1 MIHSMTGFASLKGQ
15 FGPWSWVWD
24 IRAVNARGLDVRLK
38 LPEWIDGLEQPVRKA
53 VGAAVA
59 RGNVSLGLRVSREA
73 EAGGLALDPVALER
87 TLALIAEITHAAEAR
102 GMELARPSAVDI
114 AAMRGVIDAAPQED
128 DTAPLAK
135 ALIADLPALLDAFN
149 AMRAHEGAAL
159 GAILTDQLAQVEALV
174 GDAGVAIEGR
184 REAQAEALQSALARV
199 IDNTDGADADR
210 VAQELALIAVKSDV
224 REEIDRLRA
233 HVAQARSLLAGE
245 EARGRKLDFLMQEFN
260 REANTLC
267 SKSQYQELTR
277 IGLDLKAVIDQMRE
291 QVQNVE

>member
-1 MIHSMTGFASLKGQ
+1 MIHSMTGFATLKGQ

-38 LPEWIDGLEQPVRKA
+38 LPEWIDGIEQPVRKA
-53 VGAAVA
+53 VTAAVE
-59 RGNVSLGLRVSREA
+59 RGSVSLGLRVNREA
-73 EAGGLALDPVALER
+73 DAGALSLDGAALER
-87 TLALIAEITHAAEAR
+87 SLSFLAEISHAAEAR
-102 GMELARPSAVDI
+102 GLMLAQPSAVDI
-114 AAMRGVIDAAPQED
+114 AAMRGVLDTQASDD

-135 ALIADLPALLDAFN
+135 ALLGDLPELLAAFN
-149 AMRAHEGAAL
+149 AMRAHEGAVL
-159 GAILTDQLAQVEALV
+159 GAVLGDQLSQVEALV
-174 GDAGVAIEGR
+174 AAAGAAIEGR
-184 REAQAEALQSALARV
+184 RDAQSEALQTALARV
-199 IDNTDGADADR
+199 LDNSGGADPDR

-224 REEIDRLRA
+224 REEIDRLGA
-233 HVAQARSLLAGE
+233 HVDQARSLLDGA

>member
-1 MIHSMTGFASLKGQ
+1 MIHSMTGFATLKGQ

-38 LPEWIDGLEQPVRKA
+38 LPEWIDGIEQPVRKA
-53 VGAAVA
+53 VTAAVE
-59 RGNVSLGLRVSREA
+59 RGSVSLGLRVNREA
-73 EAGGLALDPVALER
+73 DAGALSLDGAALER
-87 TLALIAEITHAAEAR
+87 SLSFLAEISHAAEAR
-102 GMELARPSAVDI
+102 GLMLAQPSAVDI
-114 AAMRGVIDAAPQED
+114 AAMRGVLDTQASDD

-135 ALIADLPALLDAFN
+135 ALLDDLPELLAAFN
-149 AMRAHEGAAL
+149 AMRAHEGAVL
-159 GAILTDQLAQVEALV
+159 GAVLGDQLSQVEALV
-174 GDAGVAIEGR
+174 AAAGAAIEGR
-184 REAQAEALQSALARV
+184 RDAQSEALQTALARV
-199 IDNTDGADADR
+199 LDNSGGADPDR

-224 REEIDRLRA
+224 REEIDRLGA
-233 HVAQARSLLAGE
+233 HVDQARSLLDGA